1 MDRKTIILIVAL
13 VAVVILY
20 FPALQYFG
28 LVEPPA
34 PQPTTDSIQQPS
46 SQTQSTGWETT
57 QTAPLQQTSDTLATP
72 VESATLVP
80 PPVDSTLPADTVVIR
95 TDKYTVALVTDGGGP
110 VSLLLNEY
118 GYRDKN
124 PIQMLPDAQLATP
137 EISFAG
143 GTFSAS
149 RIHYQC
155 NLQPGR
161 YDAITSTQE
170 VTYTFTQPDGGQITK
185 RYLFGPDRYDY
196 DFIFEV
202 NETAKFGFER
212 KYEIIWN
219 TPLGVSEPDLNS
231 DYEMMEAV
239 AMQAGSRATLDDWDD
254 GALNQ
259 VMTGTTEWAGVRAKY
274 FAAVMIPRN
283 RVGDAALA
291 TGIKREILT
300 ADDEIESRHIIAG
313 LEMQFANAPV
323 IADTFTVFVGP
334 LDYTLMSDYEVG
346 LEDILGIGTT
356 PFIGWLIKP
365 FAIAIIWV
373 LPRMYDFIPN
383 YGIVIILFAFLV
395 KMVTLPLSLKSF
407 KSMNAMKMLQP
418 KVDELKKKHKKNPQ
432 ALNKEM
438 MKMYKAHGVNPMSGC
453 LPILPQMPLFFAL
466 FSVFRS
472 TILLRDAPFIF
483 FIDDLSRGASSFTDP
498 YIILVLI
505 MIAAQ
510 FISQKFT
517 MASATQQNKALMY
530 IMPLFMG
537 FIFYRFAAGL
547 VLYWACFSL
556 FSLVDYMIFRRDKAP
571 EIKTA

>member
-1 MDRKTIILIVAL
+1 
-13 VAVVILY
+13 
-20 FPALQYFG
+20 
-28 LVEPPA
+28 
-34 PQPTTDSIQQPS
+34 
-46 SQTQSTGWETT
+46 
-57 QTAPLQQTSDTLATP
+57 
-72 VESATLVP
+72 
-80 PPVDSTLPADTVVIR
+80 
-95 TDKYTVALVTDGGGP
+95 
-110 VSLLLNEY
+110 
-118 GYRDKN
+118 
-124 PIQMLPDAQLATP
+124 
-137 EISFAG
+137 
-143 GTFSAS
+143 
-149 RIHYQC
+149 
-155 NLQPGR
+155 
-161 YDAITSTQE
+161 
-170 VTYTFTQPDGGQITK
+170 
-185 RYLFGPDRYDY
+185 
-196 DFIFEV
+196 
-202 NETAKFGFER
+202 
-212 KYEIIWN
+212 
-219 TPLGVSEPDLNS
+219 
-231 DYEMMEAV
+231 
-239 AMQAGSRATLDDWDD
+239 
-254 GALNQ
+254 
-259 VMTGTTEWAGVRAKY
+259 
-274 FAAVMIPRN
+274 
-283 RVGDAALA
+283 
-291 TGIKREILT
+291 
-300 ADDEIESRHIIAG
+300 SRHIMAG

-418 KVDELKKKHKKNPQ
+418 KIDELKKKHKKNPQ

-571 EIKTA
+571 EIKAA